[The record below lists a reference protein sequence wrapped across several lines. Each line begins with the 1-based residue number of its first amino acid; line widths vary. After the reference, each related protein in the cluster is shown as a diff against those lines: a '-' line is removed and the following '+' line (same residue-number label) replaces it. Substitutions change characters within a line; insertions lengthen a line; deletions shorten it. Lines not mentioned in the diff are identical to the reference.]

1 MTNFQ
6 VYKKTLS
13 FSLVGFL
20 IDILALI
27 LWGALATLGFVIGN
41 KMNDKGIIGLL
52 IGVVIGIVVLILIKI
67 FVSNVL
73 KAGQVAMM
81 TQGVTE
87 GKLPDKVLHEGRK
100 VVKER
105 FASITAFF
113 FVTGAI
119 KGIFRQITRSIN
131 RLGTALGGET
141 GNTITSIIDSGI
153 QILLG
158 YLCDCCLGWVFYRTK
173 IGTARAACEGSAIF
187 FKHGKTLF
195 KNIGRIFGMGL
206 LGLIIVGGAFFG
218 IFYGIFSLVPSA
230 FNSLSL
236 EVAESMT
243 RLEITDMDFLK
254 DPKTL
259 MLVMAGVL
267 AIVLYSMA
275 HSVFIR
281 PFILVGVLRNFTASG
296 IKDIPT
302 EEEFAKLNEKSPK
315 FAKLYGSI

>member
-1 MTNFQ
+1 
-6 VYKKTLS
+6 
-13 FSLVGFL
+13 
-20 IDILALI
+20 
-27 LWGALATLGFVIGN
+27 
-41 KMNDKGIIGLL
+41 
-52 IGVVIGIVVLILIKI
+52 
-67 FVSNVL
+67 
-73 KAGQVAMM
+73 
-81 TQGVTE
+81 
-87 GKLPDKVLHEGRK
+87 
-100 VVKER
+100 
-105 FASITAFF
+105 
-113 FVTGAI
+113 
-119 KGIFRQITRSIN
+119 
-131 RLGTALGGET
+131 
-141 GNTITSIIDSGI
+141 
-153 QILLG
+153 
-158 YLCDCCLGWVFYRTK
+158 
-173 IGTARAACEGSAIF
+173 
-187 FKHGKTLF
+187 
-195 KNIGRIFGMGL
+195 MGL

>member
-20 IDILALI
+20 IDILSI
-27 LWGALATLGFVIGN
+27 VMWGGLAALGFIIGN
-41 KMNDKGIIGLL
+41 KINDKGILGLIIGLVL
-52 IGVVIGIVVLILIKI
+52 GIVIMVLIKI

-73 KAGQVAMM
+73 KAGQIAMM

-87 GKLPDKVLHEGRK
+87 GKLPDKPLHEGRQI
-100 VVKER
+100 VKSR

-113 FVTGAI
+113 MVTGAI

-131 RLGTALGGET
+131 RIGTAVGGDT
-141 GNTITSIIDSGI
+141 GNTITSVINTGI
-153 QILLG
+153 QILVG
-158 YLCDCCLGWVFYRTK
+158 YLCDCCLGWVFYRSK
-173 IGTARAACEGSAIF
+173 EGTAKAACEGSAIF
-187 FKHGKTLF
+187 FKHGKTLMR
-195 KNIGRIFGMGL
+195 NIGRIFGMGA

-218 IFYGIFSLVPSA
+218 LFYGIFTLMPNA

-236 EVAESMT
+236 EVSETMT
-243 RLEITDMDFLK
+243 RLEIQDAEFLK
-254 DPKTL
+254 DPKML
-259 MLVMAGVL
+259 MLIIAGVL

-302 EEEFAKLNEKSPK
+302 EQEFAELNKKSPK